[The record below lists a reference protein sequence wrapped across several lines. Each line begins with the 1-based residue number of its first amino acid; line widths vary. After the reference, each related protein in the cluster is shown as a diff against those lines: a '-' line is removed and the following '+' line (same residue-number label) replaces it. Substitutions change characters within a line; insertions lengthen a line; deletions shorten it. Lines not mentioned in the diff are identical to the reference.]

1 ALVGPSGA
9 GKSTIFQL
17 ILRFYDPDSGSVR
30 IGGEDIRQFD
40 PAELRDALGLVSQ
53 DIVLFSGSAADNIR
67 YGRPEADQDATVNAA
82 RQAHAHEF
90 ITALPQAYDSFLGER
105 GIRLSGGQRQRL
117 AIARAMLKTPSILLL
132 DEATASLDAESEQLV
147 QRAIEEASRDRT
159 VLVIAHRLA
168 TVRNADRILVIEQGR
183 LVAEGPHDKLMRE
196 SELYQRLARL
206 QFPDEAASARES
218 AVHA

>member
-1 ALVGPSGA
+1 
-9 GKSTIFQL
+9 
-17 ILRFYDPDSGSVR
+17 
-30 IGGEDIRQFD
+30 
-40 PAELRDALGLVSQ
+40 VSQ

-67 YGRPEADQDATVNAA
+67 YGRPEADAAAMIKAA

-90 ITALPQAYDSFLGER
+90 IEALPDAYDSFLGER

-117 AIARAMLKTPSILLL
+117 AIARAMLKLPSILLL

-147 QRAIEEASRDRT
+147 QQAIEQASRDRT

-168 TVRNADRILVIEQGR
+168 TVRNADRILVIEQGK
-183 LVAEGPHDKLMRE
+183 LVAEGPHEKLMRE

-206 QFPDEAASARES
+206 QFPDEAVEPARAES
-218 AVHA
+218 VY